1 MKCRMIMTVVFD
13 KPFYKGVFERFV
25 DDRYA
30 VAEINLGTSLPK
42 TRDIYRLVLKR
53 WNTIHFSKET
63 LDSTRVK
70 RVNPKRMQREA
81 QKQVH
86 AQFYGSKAQQ
96 ALKADFEMRK
106 QQSHREQR
114 IAKEDC
120 KKRKFEIRQ
129 LKKKQK
135 HRGH

>member
-13 KPFYKGVFERFV
+13 KPFYKGIFERFV

-70 RVNPKRMQREA
+70 QVNPKRMQREA
-81 QKQVH
+81 QKQIH

-114 IAKEDC
+114 IAKEDY

>member
-13 KPFYKGVFERFV
+13 KPFYKGIFERFV

-30 VAEINLGTSLPK
+30 VAKINLGTSLPK

-53 WNTIHFSKET
+53 WNTIHFSKEM

-70 RVNPKRMQREA
+70 RVNLKRMQREA
-81 QKQVH
+81 QKQIH

-114 IAKEDC
+114 IAKEDY

>member
-13 KPFYKGVFERFV
+13 KPFYKEIFERFV
-25 DDRYA
+25 DNRYA

-53 WNTIHFSKET
+53 WNTIHFSNET
-63 LDSTRVK
+63 FDSTRIK

-86 AQFYGSKAQQ
+86 VQFYGSKAQQ

-106 QQSHREQR
+106 QQSHKGRR
-114 IAKEDC
+114 IAKENC

>member
-25 DDRYA
+25 DDRYV

-42 TRDIYRLVLKR
+42 TRDIYRFILKR
-53 WNTIHFSKET
+53 WNSIHFSNEEAYSIK
-63 LDSTRVK
+63 VK
-70 RVNPKRMQREA
+70 KINPKRMQREA

-86 AQFYGSKAQQ
+86 AQFYGSKSQQ

>member
-13 KPFYKGVFERFV
+13 KPFYKGIFERFV

-30 VAEINLGTSLPK
+30 VAKINLGTSLPK

-63 LDSTRVK
+63 LDSTRIK

-81 QKQVH
+81 QKQVR
-86 AQFYGSKAQQ
+86 AEFYGQ

-106 QQSHREQR
+106 QQSHRERQA
-114 IAKEDC
+114 AKANH
-120 KKRKFEIRQ
+120 KRKKFEIRQ

>member
-13 KPFYKGVFERFV
+13 KPFYKGIFERFI
-25 DDRYA
+25 DDRS

-70 RVNPKRMQREA
+70 QVNPKRMQREA
-81 QKQVH
+81 QKQIH

-114 IAKEDC
+114 IAKEDY

>member
-13 KPFYKGVFERFV
+13 KPFYKGVFEH
-25 DDRYA
+25 RYA

-42 TRDIYRLVLKR
+42 LRDIYRLVLKR
-53 WNTIHFSKET
+53 WNTIHFSKEM

-86 AQFYGSKAQQ
+86 AQFYGSKSQQ